1 MAPIPPGWW
10 LVGSG
15 ALPVAQA
22 LSTSAAVVVPLVVAL
37 AAALAVRSAWRAGR
51 GRW

>member
-1 MAPIPPGWW
+1 MASIPPGWW

-15 ALPVAQA
+15 TLPVART

-37 AAALAVRSAWRAGR
+37 AAALALWSAWRAGR
-51 GRW
+51 GRR